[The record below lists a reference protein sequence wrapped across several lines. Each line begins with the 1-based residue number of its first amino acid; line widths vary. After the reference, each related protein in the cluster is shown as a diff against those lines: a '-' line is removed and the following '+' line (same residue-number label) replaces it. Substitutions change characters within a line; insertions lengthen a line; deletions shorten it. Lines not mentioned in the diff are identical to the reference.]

1 MPEGQDEHD
10 TGRQD
15 KRTCCTATFA
25 GGNAYRA
32 STATVCLCSRHD
44 NDNRLSGLRTVGHAI
59 TGTVA
64 DGRMSPLG

>member
-10 TGRQD
+10 TGSQD
-15 KRTCCTATFA
+15 RRTCHAATFA
-25 GGNAYRA
+25 GGNAYWA

-44 NDNRLSGLRTVGHAI
+44 NDNRSSGLRTADHAI

-64 DGRMSPLG
+64 DGRMRPIG